1 MEEHKDR
8 FRMYGLVPYNIS
20 PIQQGIQYG
29 HALQEYNNI
38 LGETYGGRPS
48 AAYDEIGDEFNTW
61 RLEDKTFIILN
72 GGTSMTMEQH
82 VKTLKDAGIHIG
94 VFEEPDLNNMTSGI
108 VFLVPEQVYKRDEWP
123 DFKTWLLD
131 KNPSNTDDGGTINRG
146 GMARMSHD
154 DLKVEYN
161 ILYHDWVTMVGG
173 EKNAFLKEFTSQ
185 FRLA

>member
-20 PIQQGIQYG
+20 PIQQGIQFG

-48 AAYDEIGDEFNTW
+48 AAYDEIGEDFNTW

-82 VKTLKDAGIHIG
+82 IGTLKDAGIHVG
-94 VFEEPDLNNMTSGI
+94 VFKEPDLNDMVSGI
-108 VFLVPEQVYKRDEWP
+108 VFLVPENVYKRDEWP
-123 DFKTWLLD
+123 DFKSWMIKRNPTVHQLKKLSLD
-131 KNPSNTDDGGTINRG
+131 E
-146 GMARMSHD
+146 
-154 DLKVEYN
+154 LKIEFEESYTE
-161 ILYHDWVTMVGG
+161 WVGMVGG

>member
-1 MEEHKDR
+1 MDEHLDR

-48 AAYDEIGDEFNTW
+48 AAYDEIGEDFNTW

-82 VKTLKDAGIHIG
+82 VETLKDAGIHVG
-94 VFEEPDLNNMTSGI
+94 VFQEPDLNNMTTGI
-108 VFLVPEQVYKRDEWP
+108 VFLVPEQVYKRDDYP
-123 DFKTWLLD
+123 DFKSWIIKRNPTVHQLKKMSLD
-131 KNPSNTDDGGTINRG
+131 ELKEDFEDSYDEWVIMLGGKT
-146 GMARMSHD
+146 
-154 DLKVEYN
+154 
-161 ILYHDWVTMVGG
+161 
-173 EKNAFLKEFTSQ
+173 NAFLKEFTSQ

>member
-8 FRMYGLVPYNIS
+8 FRLYGLVPYNIS

-29 HALQEYNNI
+29 HALQEYNNM

-48 AAYDEIGDEFNTW
+48 PSYDEIGEDFNTW

-82 VKTLKDAGIHIG
+82 VTTLKDAGIHVG
-94 VFEEPDLNNMTSGI
+94 VFREPDLNDMVSGI
-108 VFLVPEQVYKRDEWP
+108 VFLVPEQVYKRDDYP
-123 DFKTWLLD
+123 DFKTWMITTRA
-131 KNPSNTDDGGTINRG
+131 S
-146 GMARMSHD
+146 
-154 DLKVEYN
+154 LKDIRRKTHEELKEDFPH
-161 ILYHDWVTMVGG
+161 LYDVWVKKVGG